1 MSPLINGKLY
11 KGLNNDISHEF
22 GELLQNPFF
31 FFSIFGQKT
40 KVSVNIRCSDVI
52 KIQNQLKSWVKGLH

>member
-22 GELLQNPFF
+22 GDFFQNPI